1 VARGTLFDLLEAES
15 GYFNVA
21 ASYIRAITELDAA
34 RYVLLS
40 RTGRLLETLN
50 IEPPALEDS

>member
-1 VARGTLFDLLEAES
+1 
-15 GYFNVA
+15 VA

-40 RTGRLLETLN
+40 RTGRLLETLS